1 MAGKKISQLSEETYI
16 KAADDFLVI
25 SDSSANETKKIRPEN
40 LPLSSAFRSEILL
53 TTTWFDT
60 GNAVTQNLTFIGN
73 TDGFISNDSIEAIF
87 FGYSVT
93 GIGTQAFQDCINLT
107 SVNIGNSVISV
118 GSQAF
123 EGCSNLTK
131 AIIVQGITEIPDYC
145 FKDCNLSSFVVPNSV
160 LTISQDAFR
169 GNTNMTNIT
178 IGSSVISVGEFSL
191 AGCSN
196 LSRIDCYAQN
206 PPTFELNTFQN
217 VPTNAEFHVPQGAA
231 YGSTYAGFNV
241 TADL

>member
-87 FGYSVT
+87 FGSSVT
-93 GIGTQAFQDCINLT
+93 GIGTQAFQDCTNLT
-107 SVNIGNSVISV
+107 SVNIGNSVTSI

-131 AIIVQGITEIPDYC
+131 ATIVQGITEIPDYC
-145 FKDCNLSSFVVPNSV
+145 FKDCDLSSFVVPNSV
-160 LTISQDAFR
+160 LTINQQAFA
-169 GNTNMTNIT
+169 GNATMTDIT
-178 IGSSVISVGEFSL
+178 IGSSVISMGQFSFVN
-191 AGCSN
+191 CNN
-196 LSRIDCYAQN
+196 LSRINCYAQN
-206 PPTFELNTFQN
+206 PPTFEVNTFAN
-217 VPTNAEFHVPQGAA
+217 VPTNTEFHVPQGAA
-231 YGSTYAGFNV
+231 YESTYAGFNV